1 MVDSGKNKGD
11 FVAMKPIFVVF
22 LKAVFHI
29 VPKSVKND
37 KKYVPKNVKFCL
49 KFT

>member
-22 LKAVFHI
+22 HI
-29 VPKSVKND
+29 VL
-37 KKYVPKNVKFCL
+37 KNVKLSL

>member
-22 LKAVFHI
+22 LRAVFHI
-29 VPKSVKND
+29 VPKSVDSSLN
-37 KKYVPKNVKFCL
+37 
-49 KFT
+49 FT